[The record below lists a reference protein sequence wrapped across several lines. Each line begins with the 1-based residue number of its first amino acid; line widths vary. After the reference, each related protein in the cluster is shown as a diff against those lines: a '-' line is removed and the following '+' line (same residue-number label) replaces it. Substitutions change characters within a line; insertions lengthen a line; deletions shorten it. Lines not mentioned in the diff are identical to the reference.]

1 MNNTQESIDCSKF
14 PNITDIV
21 CFWFTL
27 DIGKGFTDGVGVFN
41 VNVVVFCII
50 TFTLLTLSG
59 GKDGKRSRK
68 ICTIL
73 IQIFWLSTSFVT
85 FYVVSNL

>member
-27 DIGKGFTDGVGVFN
+27 DIGKGFTDGVFN